1 MIGNLTLNSRT
12 SGSVVRGAP
21 LSWRVR
27 NFLRPAHLHGLFAI
41 LIAWLASKLTHL
53 PYLVGEWRVEV
64 RRADGTIE
72 DYGVV
77 CRKLITDAGL
87 VKFAD
92 AFHDASFDLSTFKYG
107 GVGSGSTAPAVG
119 DTALGSEYTTQLAVD
134 NTRATATS
142 SKPTTTSVL
151 KQFTQTFD
159 ASVSVAEFGVFSQA
173 ATGGGTLLDR
183 GTMTALV
190 LGSGDGFTGK
200 LTVTFAR
207 GS

>member
-1 MIGNLTLNSRT
+1 MLGNLTINSRT
-12 SGSVVRGAP
+12 TGNAARNAP

-27 NFLRPAHLHGLFAI
+27 NFLRPAYLHGRFSI
-41 LIAWLASKLTHL
+41 LVAWLASKITHL
-53 PYLVGEWRVEV
+53 PYLIGEWRVVV
-64 RRADGTIE
+64 RRVDGTVE

-77 CRKLITDAGL
+77 CSKLITDAGL

-107 GVGSGSTAPAVG
+107 GVGSGSTAPAAG
-119 DTALGSEYTTQLAVD
+119 NTALVTEYTTQLEVD

-159 ASVSVAEFGVFSQA
+159 ASVSVAEFGIFSQA

-183 GTMTALV
+183 GTMTALD

-200 LTVTFAR
+200 LTVTFSR
-207 GS
+207 GP

>member
-1 MIGNLTLNSRT
+1 MIGNLTLDSRT
-12 SGSVVRGAP
+12 GGSAVRNAP

-41 LIAWLASKLTHL
+41 LIAWLASKATRL
-53 PYLVGEWRVEV
+53 PYLVGEWRVLV

-107 GVGSGSTAPAVG
+107 GVGSGSTAPAAG

-142 SKPTTTSVL
+142 SKPTATSVL
-151 KQFTQTFD
+151 KHFTQTFD

-183 GTMTALV
+183 GTMTALS

>member
-1 MIGNLTLNSRT
+1 MISDFHFVNARAG
-12 SGSVVRGAP
+12 SGARYAP
-21 LSWRVR
+21 VSWRIR
-27 NFLRPAHLHGLFAI
+27 NALRPAYLHGLFSI
-41 LIAWLASKLTHL
+41 LVAWMASRITHL
-53 PYLVGEWRVEV
+53 PYLIGEWRVIV
-64 RRADGTIE
+64 HRADDTIE

-107 GVGSGSTAPAVG
+107 GVGSGSTAPAAG
-119 DTALGSEYTTQLAVD
+119 DTALGTEYTTQLAVD
-134 NTRATATS
+134 STRATATS

-159 ASVSVAEFGVFSQA
+159 GSVSVAEFGIFSQA
-173 ATGGGTLLDR
+173 ATGGGALLDR
-183 GTMTALV
+183 GTMTALS